1 MGARKKET
9 SPPYINQDSGIAFER
24 LMQYAP
30 HGGVSCMGVISGAGT
45 GIVSPPEYVGRF
57 CGRSE
62 CHFQSG
68 ANLARRP
75 SRGSLSS
82 TLRWYLA
89 GNILRTD
96 EVEAFGQIESSAG
109 RTYFLLLEAKPGY
122 QVSQLVEYAGSRH
135 GYTQI
140 PNIKARKCCVGV

>member
-96 EVEAFGQIESSAG
+96 EGLKALAG
-109 RTYFLLLEAKPGY
+109 RCGFLIEFFG
-122 QVSQLVEYAGSRH
+122 G
-135 GYTQI
+135 
-140 PNIKARKCCVGV
+140 KCCIVSS